1 MIELLFLAQAIQ
13 QDVAPQELPPI
24 PGVSWECS
32 VLVEGQPF
40 RLSGHA
46 PDFPSRRVAGR
57 SMRTQVRSTGPDWS
71 RGEFDINAEAASEDF
86 RRYLLS
92 WETPNGGAYLFDMVL
107 LRGQMGIST
116 LTDVSRPDRAS
127 PRANRLIAKGYCK
140 SDFSPK
146 QEGSSSQ

>member
-1 MIELLFLAQAIQ
+1 MIELLFLSQTIQ

-24 PGVSWECS
+24 PGVSWECA
-32 VLVEGQPF
+32 VHIEGQPF

-92 WETPNGGAYLFDMVL
+92 RETPDGGAYLLDMVL
-107 LRGQMGIST
+107 LRGEMGIST

-146 QEGSSSQ
+146 QEGSSS